1 MFINEVDDGW
11 YGEAQKQEA
20 QERAL
25 QLGALCR
32 VYEQADRVLTGD
44 PVIVNVMPDGPAP
57 AWSDGAAIYIN
68 AEEINEMDLETLTQ
82 ITGLNYHELAHHFY
96 TPRRGTELIKWVLD
110 NGYMEATNI
119 LEDQRIETL
128 LVARYPSVAPYLQ
141 STVARWLADTPQDRA
156 GNYMLVRGR
165 RYLPVEIRQG
175 FRDVFAFPELIP
187 AIVDIVDQYR
197 LLAFPRDYAKAR
209 ELIKRFN
216 DEVLQI
222 VMQDMPKLSGGP
234 NQCGHRDPIV
244 KGRPEPG
251 KAQERDAVRAKGMGK
266 AESVYI
272 PGSKQKSTQQ
282 NNPANTNNPDAI
294 SNGQSQDGNSTIPA
308 PRSAQEAL
316 AMRESKLEATGT
328 PSLTPGEGHHESKGG
343 VPDNLNDMLHQ
354 VIEDVMDRKDVQAD
368 IKAKQRVIVGG
379 DGKYDEFVKSG
390 KFDLTDVPSD
400 IIISYR
406 KFAKELERLRDECE
420 PTWVKSVPSGRLNM
434 QRVFN
439 GCEIDEAFD
448 RWEEGTDGADVEAVI
463 LVDRSGSMTSNYN
476 DKNASLACWT
486 IKRALEAIDAPVTV
500 YAFDDKNEVAYKRTE
515 KAHKTKYKFIY
526 GNGGTNPYGALVAAE
541 QLLMS
546 SRKKNKM
553 LFIVTD
559 GVFNHEKND
568 ELIERIS
575 KRGILTAMTLIMD
588 DRDLK
593 YYEGHGYNNEK
604 EFRHGAE
611 VFGRIKS
618 ARDLVPFAKMVV
630 TSAIKK
636 RTRK

>member
-1 MFINEVDDGW
+1 MFLEEAEDQW
-11 YGEAQKQEA
+11 YGVTRKEEE
-20 QERAL
+20 QERSL

-44 PVIVNVMPDGPAP
+44 PVIVNVVPDGPAP

-68 AEEINEMDLETLTQ
+68 AEEIDEMDLETLTQ

-110 NGYMEATNI
+110 QGYMESTNI

-141 STVARWLADTPQDRA
+141 STVARWLAGTPEDVT
-156 GNYMLVRGR
+156 GNYVLVRGR
-165 RYLPVEIRQG
+165 RYLPVEIREA
-175 FRDVFAFPELIP
+175 FRDEFAFPELIP
-187 AIVDIVDQYR
+187 AIIDIVDQYR

-216 DEVLQI
+216 DEVLKPI
-222 VMQDMPKLSGGP
+222 KGSMPKLSGGP
-234 NQCGHRDPIV
+234 NMCGMRDPIV

-251 KAQERDAVRAKGMGK
+251 KAQERDAARAKGMGK
-266 AESVYI
+266 AESVFFPK
-272 PGSKQKSTQQ
+272 PGGIEDDT
-282 NNPANTNNPDAI
+282 NTNNPQQASDEQ
-294 SNGQSQDGNSTIPA
+294 GDGEQGSMPA
-308 PRSAQEAL
+308 PRTAQEAL
-316 AMRESKLEATGT
+316 AMRELSQQTSST
-328 PSLTPGEGHHESKGG
+328 PSLTPGTGHHESKGG
-343 VPDNLNDMLHQ
+343 IPDNLNDMLNKT
-354 VIEDVMDRKDVQAD
+354 IEDVMDRKDVQAD

-379 DGKYDEFVKSG
+379 DGKYDEFTKTG

-400 IIISYR
+400 MIVSYR

-420 PTWVKSVPSGRLNM
+420 PTWVKGVPSGRLNM

-439 GCEIDEAFD
+439 GCDIDEAFD

-463 LVDRSGSMTSNYN
+463 LVDRSGSMSSGQN
-476 DKNASLACWT
+476 DKQASLACWT

-500 YAFDDKNEVAYKRTE
+500 YAFDDQNEVAYKRTE
-515 KAHKTKYKFIY
+515 KANRTKYKFIY
-526 GNGGTNPYGALVAAE
+526 GNGGTNPYPALVAAE

-568 ELIERIS
+568 EVIERIS

-588 DRDLK
+588 DRDME
-593 YYEGHGYNNEK
+593 YYSRSGQYGDENS
-604 EFRHGAE
+604 FRHGAE
-611 VFGRIKS
+611 IFGRIKS
-618 ARDLVPFAKMVV
+618 ARDLVPFAKAVV
-630 TSAIKK
+630 MGAIKK
-636 RTRK
+636 RNRK